1 MYIYKYPTFT
11 LEQMKNLSFL
21 VESNCTINL
30 ILFSPDCGNLTDPV
44 NGVLNY
50 TATIY
55 QSIATFTCS
64 LGYYM
69 TGNSTL
75 VCEAGAS
82 WNGSEPTCTIYGM
95 YTTCM

>member
-1 MYIYKYPTFT
+1 MTGTHLIDCLF
-11 LEQMKNLSFL
+11 SFL
-21 VESNCTINL
+21 
-30 ILFSPDCGNLTDPV
+30 PDCGNLTDPV

-95 YTTCM
+95 YVC